1 MLGEQRHN
9 ECEHLPKTVTRQ
21 RRGCDLNPAPPAPES
36 STLTTRLPSTRYTSR
51 AKPMEQWGCTQ
62 RLTTLRDANCTLED
76 SQCRNVRRGL
86 MGDNSTGRDDARRAP
101 GSNGHRSPQLCRF
114 RTNSIRKPPAYAD
127 LSSASATAPQTSISL
142 LAGSA
147 RRTASTLL

>member
-1 MLGEQRHN
+1 
-9 ECEHLPKTVTRQ
+9 
-21 RRGCDLNPAPPAPES
+21 
-36 STLTTRLPSTRYTSR
+36 
-51 AKPMEQWGCTQ
+51 MERWGYTQ

-76 SQCRNVRRGL
+76 SQCRNARRGL

-114 RTNSIRKPPAYAD
+114 RTDSIRKPPAYAD
-127 LSSASATAPQTSISL
+127 LSSASATAPQTSVSL

-147 RRTASTLL
+147 RRPASTLL